1 MFLFR
6 SSRADRVSRATV
18 SALFRCLA
26 LSARPFQIPATR
38 SLPRGQGMTEY
49 IVVVAVVAVAAIGV
63 YSMLG
68 QTIRNQTAGIAQEI
82 SGNDAGAALNAAG
95 SSAAS
100 ARTQA
105 NTRKDLKNYNQDNH

>member
-1 MFLFR
+1 MHKFLKPCWARAKFALGHR
-6 SSRADRVSRATV
+6 FASPLSSRAM
-18 SALFRCLA
+18 
-26 LSARPFQIPATR
+26 PA
-38 SLPRGQGMTEY
+38 GQGMTEY

-82 SGNDAGAALNAAG
+82 SGNDAGAALNAAT

-100 ARTQA
+100 ARSQA
-105 NTRKDLKNYNQDNH
+105 NVRKDLKNYNQDNH

>member
-1 MFLFR
+1 MLKHLRPTWAHARRALRTPLPLPLQSR
-6 SSRADRVSRATV
+6 S
-18 SALFRCLA
+18 
-26 LSARPFQIPATR
+26 I
-38 SLPRGQGMTEY
+38 PRGQGMTEY

-82 SGNDAGAALNAAG
+82 SGNDAGAALNAAS

-105 NTRKDLKNYNQDNH
+105 NVRKDLKNYNQDNH

>member
-1 MFLFR
+1 MSRKMVLFCQF
-6 SSRADRVSRATV
+6 VSRWGDRA
-18 SALFRCLA
+18 AHAHFIQ
-26 LSARPFQIPATR
+26 RP
-38 SLPRGQGMTEY
+38 PRGQGMTEY

-82 SGNDAGAALNAAG
+82 SGNDAGAALNAAT
-95 SSAAS
+95 SSASA

-105 NTRKDLKNYNQDNH
+105 NVRKDLKNYNQDNH

>member
-1 MFLFR
+1 MSTNKSLVVKLKQALGR
-6 SSRADRVSRATV
+6 SVSLG
-18 SALFRCLA
+18 S
-26 LSARPFQIPATR
+26 P
-38 SLPRGQGMTEY
+38 PRGQGMTEY
-49 IVVVAVVAVAAIGV
+49 IIVVAVVAVAAIGV

-82 SGNDAGAALNAAG
+82 SGNDAGAALNAAS

-105 NTRKDLKNYNQDNH
+105 NVRKDLKNYNQDNH

>member
-1 MFLFR
+1 MLVKKSLFLR
-6 SSRADRVSRATV
+6 RP
-18 SALFRCLA
+18 LFKPLQK
-26 LSARPFQIPATR
+26 LSLTRPT
-38 SLPRGQGMTEY
+38 GQGMTEY
-49 IVVVAVVAVAAIGV
+49 IIVVAVVAVAAIGV

-82 SGNDAGAALNAAG
+82 SGNDAGSALNAAS

>member
-1 MFLFR
+1 MLKQFQPTW
-6 SSRADRVSRATV
+6 AAAKQ
-18 SALFRCLA
+18 ALKTSLA
-26 LSARPFQIPATR
+26 SPLPARR
-38 SLPRGQGMTEY
+38 LPKGQGMTEY

-82 SGNDAGAALNAAG
+82 AGNDAGAALNAATT
-95 SSAAS
+95 SANS

>member
-1 MFLFR
+1 MSSNTNSFFR
-6 SSRADRVSRATV
+6 RISQVAHQFVRAHQSMQ
-18 SALFRCLA
+18 
-26 LSARPFQIPATR
+26 PPN
-38 SLPRGQGMTEY
+38 GQGMTEY

-82 SGNDAGAALNAAG
+82 SGNDAGAALNAAT
-95 SSAAS
+95 SSASA

-105 NTRKDLKNYNQDNH
+105 NVRKDLKNYNQDNH

>member
-1 MFLFR
+1 M
-6 SSRADRVSRATV
+6 
-18 SALFRCLA
+18 
-26 LSARPFQIPATR
+26 R
-38 SLPRGQGMTEY
+38 SLFKPSWARAKQLIRSGLVAPLRSRSAPSGQGMTEY

-82 SGNDAGAALNAAG
+82 SGNDAGAALNAATT
-95 SSAAS
+95 SAAS
-100 ARTQA
+100 ARSQA

>member
-1 MFLFR
+1 MFKLFR
-6 SSRADRVSRATV
+6 ASRGHARVALRSAFAMPLKSRQV
-18 SALFRCLA
+18 
-26 LSARPFQIPATR
+26 
-38 SLPRGQGMTEY
+38 PRGQGMTEY

-82 SGNDAGAALNAAG
+82 SGNDAGSALNAATT
-95 SSAAS
+95 SAAS

>member
-1 MFLFR
+1 MSRKSISLYQFLR
-6 SSRADRVSRATV
+6 R
-18 SALFRCLA
+18 
-26 LSARPFQIPATR
+26 LSGGITR
-38 SLPRGQGMTEY
+38 LSDSHHPPHGQGMTEY

-82 SGNDAGAALNAAG
+82 SGNDAGAALNAAT
-95 SSAAS
+95 SSASA

-105 NTRKDLKNYNQDNH
+105 NVRKDLKNYNQDNH

>member
-1 MFLFR
+1 MLKHLR
-6 SSRADRVSRATV
+6 PTWAHARRALHTP
-18 SALFRCLA
+18 LA
-26 LSARPFQIPATR
+26 LPLQSR
-38 SLPRGQGMTEY
+38 SIPRGQGMTEY

-82 SGNDAGAALNAAG
+82 AGNDAGAALNAAS

-105 NTRKDLKNYNQDNH
+105 NVRKDLKNYNQDNH

>member
-1 MFLFR
+1 MHPVFEPSLSQARKFLRYALVAPLR
-6 SSRADRVSRATV
+6 SA
-18 SALFRCLA
+18 
-26 LSARPFQIPATR
+26 

-82 SGNDAGAALNAAG
+82 SGNDAGAAINAAG

-100 ARTQA
+100 ARSQA

>member
-1 MFLFR
+1 MFKQLLP
-6 SSRADRVSRATV
+6 SRQHARKALHRA
-18 SALFRCLA
+18 AIDPLD
-26 LSARPFQIPATR
+26 PR

-82 SGNDAGAALNAAG
+82 SGNDAGSALNAAG
-95 SSAAS
+95 SSAAA

-105 NTRKDLKNYNQDNH
+105 NVRKDLKNYNQDSH

>member
-1 MFLFR
+1 MQFLHFFR
-6 SSRADRVSRATV
+6 FQKIISPSSVPARTGGQIKSRGTVRASQ
-18 SALFRCLA
+18 
-26 LSARPFQIPATR
+26 P
-38 SLPRGQGMTEY
+38 PRGQGMTEY

-82 SGNDAGAALNAAG
+82 SGNDAGAALNAAS

>member
-1 MFLFR
+1 MPSKKSFLLTSKRLRSDRLTR
-6 SSRADRVSRATV
+6 SSEPT
-18 SALFRCLA
+18 
-26 LSARPFQIPATR
+26 
-38 SLPRGQGMTEY
+38 GQGMTEY
-49 IVVVAVVAVAAIGV
+49 IIVVAVVAVAAIGV

-82 SGNDAGAALNAAG
+82 SGNDAGAALNAAS

-105 NTRKDLKNYNQDNH
+105 NVRKDLKNYNQDNH

>member
-1 MFLFR
+1 MMRIFSPSFKNARRALRNPLVRPLF
-6 SSRADRVSRATV
+6 SRD
-18 SALFRCLA
+18 
-26 LSARPFQIPATR
+26 IPV
-38 SLPRGQGMTEY
+38 GQGMTEY

-82 SGNDAGAALNAAG
+82 SGNDAGSALNAAT
-95 SSAAS
+95 SSASA

-105 NTRKDLKNYNQDNH
+105 NVRKDLRNYNQDNH

>member
-1 MFLFR
+1 MHPVFQPSLAQARSFLRCALVAPLR
-6 SSRADRVSRATV
+6 S
-18 SALFRCLA
+18 
-26 LSARPFQIPATR
+26 R

-82 SGNDAGAALNAAG
+82 SGNDAGAAINAAG
-95 SSAAS
+95 SAAAS
-100 ARTQA
+100 ARSQA

>member
-1 MFLFR
+1 MRKLFQPSWGVAKQALRQRCVTPLRLR
-6 SSRADRVSRATV
+6 SAPS
-18 SALFRCLA
+18 
-26 LSARPFQIPATR
+26 
-38 SLPRGQGMTEY
+38 GQGMTEY

-82 SGNDAGAALNAAG
+82 SGNDAGAALNAATT
-95 SSAAS
+95 SAAS
-100 ARTQA
+100 ARSQA

>member
-1 MFLFR
+1 MSGKITSAGQFVSQIGHRFTRVNPFL
-6 SSRADRVSRATV
+6 
-18 SALFRCLA
+18 
-26 LSARPFQIPATR
+26 RPPY
-38 SLPRGQGMTEY
+38 GQGMTEY

-82 SGNDAGAALNAAG
+82 SGNDAGAALNAAT
-95 SSAAS
+95 SSASA

-105 NTRKDLKNYNQDNH
+105 NVRKDLKNYNQDNH